1 MYVRQEDIFFS
12 QLTVR
17 ETLMTAA
24 RLQLPNTLTE
34 EEKQERVDALLRLM
48 GLVRGRERMGGRRE
62 RMSK

>member
-1 MYVRQEDIFFS
+1 
-12 QLTVR
+12 
-17 ETLMTAA
+17 MTAA